1 MVLAFNNLAR
11 LYIQPLI
18 QECQYFLEV
27 LEIIFYKRNSYC
39 GNDNNIKL
47 TSLSIFRCISI
58 IFGYTS

>member
-27 LEIIFYKRNSYC
+27 LEIIFF
-39 GNDNNIKL
+39 IKGIL
-47 TSLSIFRCISI
+47 IVVMIT
-58 IFGYTS
+58 T